1 MLYITLRQLEYV
13 VAIAHAGSIT
23 EAARTLNV
31 SQPALSVAISR
42 IEQRQGQKLFIR
54 RKGAPVSLTSFGQ
67 AFVVDAEAL
76 LTDAARLEDPEKQA
90 RRQLDRIVLGCYEDI
105 APIYLAPTLRR
116 LRQNFP
122 HVEFIP
128 RIAGFEALA
137 NGMLEGEIN
146 LSITYDLGLDANFIK
161 QLLANIAPHAF
172 FPPGD
177 PLSEIPELKLQDLA
191 DRPLILFDQGLS
203 IKHMIGLFRGRN
215 LLPRIAYR
223 VTSLE
228 IMRSLAANG
237 EGIGISYTKPPTNIS
252 YDGKPV
258 CTMQIND
265 PEALEPVILAYSAP
279 NPPMQP
285 LPDILARIVEF
296 NATLSSG

>member
-67 AFVVDAEAL
+67 AFIVDAEAL

-105 APIYLAPTLRR
+105 APIYLAPTLRH

-122 HVEFIP
+122 DVEFIP

-137 NGMLEGEIN
+137 NGVLEGEIN
-146 LSITYDLGLDANFIK
+146 LSITYDLGLDANFEK
-161 QLLANIAPHAF
+161 HLLANVAPHAF
-172 FPPGD
+172 FSPGD
-177 PLSEIPELKLQDLA
+177 PLSEIPELKLQDLS
-191 DRPLILFDQGLS
+191 DSPLILFDQGLS
-203 IKHMIGLFRGRN
+203 IKHMIGLFRARN

-237 EGIGISYTKPPTNIS
+237 EGIGISYTRPPTNIS

-258 CTMQIND
+258 CTKQIND
-265 PEALEPVILAYSAP
+265 PEAQETVILAYSAL

-285 LPDILARIVEF
+285 LPEILACIIELNRTI
-296 NATLSSG
+296 